1 MDRPTGCRKGRTM
14 KTTLNA
20 IRSQD
25 DPVWCLRDVTGHDRE
40 IRLYAVWCARRVQR
54 LMRDPRSLAAL
65 DVAERFANGQATDA
79 ELKIVRDAAIVIAN
93 SAWLACGIDWY
104 AREVEVS
111 AALAAARASAE
122 AASAAAAAAGKSAE
136 AFKPSAGKDALAAA
150 RYAASAAGSS
160 AGPNQSDIF
169 AAEDAER
176 AAQFAELRRICEVA
190 A

>member
-1 MDRPTGCRKGRTM
+1 M

-25 DPVWCLRDVTGHDRE
+25 DPVWCLRGVTGHDRE
-40 IRLYAVWCARRVQR
+40 IRLYGVWCARRVQR
-54 LMRDPRSLAAL
+54 LMRDPRSIAAL
-65 DVAERFANGQATDA
+65 DVAERHANGQATDA
-79 ELKIVRDAAIVIAN
+79 ELKTARDAAIVIAN
-93 SAWLACGIDWY
+93 SAWRACAIDWY

-111 AALAAARASAE
+111 AELAAARASAE
-122 AASAAAAAAGKSAE
+122 AASAAADAAGKSAE

-150 RYAASAAGSS
+150 RYAVSAAGSS

-176 AAQFAELRRICEVA
+176 AAQFAELRRICEVVA
-190 A
+190 